1 MNPHLYSDM
10 IHLQDAE
17 LSRRAERARRERRG
31 FRERVSRAA
40 RPSRGFAGLNLRPAR
55 FA

>member
-1 MNPHLYSDM
+1 M

-17 LSRRAERARRERRG
+17 LSRRAERVRRERPG
-31 FRERVSRAA
+31 IRERASRAA
-40 RPSRGFAGLNLRPAR
+40 RPRRGFAGLHLRPAR